1 MLQIGD
7 KVCTDSALRH
17 IRTIMSISAPS
28 SDSSKLRYGLDGG
41 LTIWCE
47 HEMTHTGECEDY
59 PRPQFN
65 IGDEVPIG
73 GETHR
78 IEGIYLQKC
87 YGQWVYRYRL
97 RHPSGSHPA
106 IARYEHELTIIA
118 NYTLF

>member
-1 MLQIGD
+1 MFHIGD
-7 KVCTDSALRH
+7 KVRTTLRD
-17 IRTIMSISAPS
+17 IRAITSINEPS
-28 SDSSKLRYGLDGG
+28 SGPSELMYGLDGG

-47 HEMTHTGECEDY
+47 HEMTHTGEYEDY

-97 RHPSGSHPA
+97 RHQSGSRPP
-106 IARYEHELTIIA
+106 IARYEHELTTTA